1 MINRLV
7 ISLLGVLA
15 VCLAL
20 GATWLL
26 GSSTGYQL
34 GFAEGQAK
42 SQSSC
47 HSAQL
52 QELHAVLATT
62 ASLTAAAN
70 TASQALGQTISAR
83 QQADAKTTRE
93 IRNALNSTASQRA
106 GCLFDADSMRQL
118 DAARERAATAASG
131 GIGGPVPSPR

>member
-7 ISLLGVLA
+7 IGLLGVLA

-52 QELHAVLATT
+52 QELHAVLDTT

-118 DAARERAATAASG
+118 AAARERAATSAAG
-131 GIGGPVPSPR
+131 GIGEPVPSPR